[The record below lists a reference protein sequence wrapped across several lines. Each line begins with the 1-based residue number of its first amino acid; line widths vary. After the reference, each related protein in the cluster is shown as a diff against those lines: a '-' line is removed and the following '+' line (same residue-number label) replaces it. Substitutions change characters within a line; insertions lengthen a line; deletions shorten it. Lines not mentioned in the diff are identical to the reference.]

1 MWHNALLSKKCMG
14 NETTQ
19 LVKLVTKK
27 APVPWGGAGL
37 CLALLSPFPL
47 SLREMVTW
55 KAGGWENGK

>member
-1 MWHNALLSKKCMG
+1 MG

-37 CLALLSPFPL
+37 RLALLSPFPL